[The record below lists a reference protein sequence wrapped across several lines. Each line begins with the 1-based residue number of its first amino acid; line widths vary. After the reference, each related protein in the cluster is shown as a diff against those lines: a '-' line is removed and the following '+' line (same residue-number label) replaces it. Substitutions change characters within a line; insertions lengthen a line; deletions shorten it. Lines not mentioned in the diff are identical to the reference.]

1 VTNVDLDPDIVSS
14 SREDLTI
21 TVNVYD
27 PAYFGAEQFAH
38 GDRCWVVTLPAE
50 LIERRRY
57 AIDACGDIDMQIGIA
72 ADGSVR
78 ACGED
83 EELTVE
89 ALKAV
94 VHAIE
99 CNDVRKLLEA
109 WDVELAESAAG

>member
-38 GDRCWVVTLPAE
+38 GDRCWVVTLPVFC
-50 LIERRRY
+50 ER
-57 AIDACGDIDMQIGIA
+57 GEHA
-72 ADGSVR
+72 ADFMGAVVRVGHAVDGSVSDREAADYVTWPR
-78 ACGED
+78 A
-83 EELTVE
+83 
-89 ALKAV
+89 
-94 VHAIE
+94 AIQAAICRE
-99 CNDVRKLLEA
+99 VRKLLEA